1 MNIYFPIAEINANLY
16 LIIAIGLVAGV
27 LSNIFGIGGGFIAT
41 PFLVAIGVPPYIA
54 TACATQQI
62 IGSSLMGVL
71 TRLKP
76 VAVDFKLAGVLAF
89 FGLFGSYLGVVI
101 VQKLK
106 TIGYVDAL
114 ISFAYVIVM
123 TTTGLS
129 IILQIA
135 SKKKAVQHSEIEVR
149 KSFVEC
155 LPFKMKFEKSERNI
169 SLVFLGVM
177 GFVVGI
183 LTGIMGIGGG
193 FIMVPVMNYVLKLK
207 KNTIVGT
214 SLMQILMITIFVTAM
229 NVFKAESLDLLLGS
243 NLIVGGVFGSF
254 IGGIIAK
261 KLKFD
266 SMNFLLAILILSVSV
281 FFAFNLLK
289 TPTEHE
295 MFTLEFTSQQ

>member
-76 VAVDFKLAGVLAF
+76 LSVDFKLAGVLAF

-129 IILQIA
+129 IILQMA
-135 SKKKAVQHSEIEVR
+135 SKKKELHNEASVK
-149 KSFVEC
+149 KSFVEG

-177 GFVVGI
+177 GFFVGI

-193 FIMVPVMNYVLKLK
+193 FIMVPIMTYILKLK
-207 KNTIVGT
+207 KSTIVGT
-214 SLMQILMITIFVTAM
+214 SLMQILIITIFVTAM

-243 NLIVGGVFGSF
+243 NLIIGGVFGSF
-254 IGGIIAK
+254 IGGIIAR

-266 SMNFLLAILILSVSV
+266 SVNFLLAILILSVSV

-295 MFTLEFTSQQ
+295 MFTLEFISQ

>member
-101 VQKLK
+101 VQQLK
-106 TIGYVDAL
+106 TMGYVDAL
-114 ISFAYVIVM
+114 ISFAYIIVM

-129 IILQIA
+129 IILQMS
-135 SKKKAVQHSEIEVR
+135 SKKKQNGEVEVK
-149 KSFVEC
+149 KSFVEN
-155 LPFKMKFEKSERNI
+155 LPFKVKFEKSERNI
-169 SLVFLGVM
+169 SLVFLGIM
-177 GFVVGI
+177 GFFVGI

-193 FIMVPVMNYVLKLK
+193 FIMVPVMTYVLKLK
-207 KNTIVGT
+207 KSTIVGT
-214 SLMQILMITIFVTAM
+214 SLMQILIITIFVTAM
-229 NVFKAESLDLLLGS
+229 NVFKAESLDILLGS
-243 NLIVGGVFGSF
+243 NLIIGGVFGSF
-254 IGGIIAK
+254 IGGIISK

-266 SMNFLLAILILSVSV
+266 SMNFLLAILILSVSI

>member
-101 VQKLK
+101 VQRLK
-106 TIGYVDAL
+106 TMGYVDAL
-114 ISFAYVIVM
+114 ISFAYIIVM

-129 IILQIA
+129 IILQHCA
-135 SKKKAVQHSEIEVR
+135 KKKQGGEIDVK
-149 KSFVEC
+149 KSFVEG
-155 LPFKMKFEKSERNI
+155 LPFKVKFEKSERNI

-177 GFVVGI
+177 GFFVGI

-193 FIMVPVMNYVLKLK
+193 FIMVPIMTYVLKLK
-207 KNTIVGT
+207 KSTIVGT
-214 SLMQILMITIFVTAM
+214 SLMQILIITIFVTAM
-229 NVFKAESLDLLLGS
+229 NIFKAESLDILLGS
-243 NLIVGGVFGSF
+243 NLIIGGVFGSF

-266 SMNFLLAILILSVSV
+266 SMNFLLAILILSVSI

>member
-76 VAVDFKLAGVLAF
+76 IAVDFKLAGVLAF

-101 VQKLK
+101 VQQLK
-106 TIGYVDAL
+106 TMGYVDAL

-129 IILQIA
+129 IILQMA
-135 SKKKAVQHSEIEVR
+135 SKKKQNGEIEVK
-149 KSFVEC
+149 KSFVEG

-169 SLVFLGVM
+169 SLIFLGVM

-193 FIMVPVMNYVLKLK
+193 FIMVPVMTYVLKLK
-207 KNTIVGT
+207 KSTIVGT
-214 SLMQILMITIFVTAM
+214 SLMQILIITIFVTAM

-266 SMNFLLAILILSVSV
+266 SVNFLLAILILSVSV